1 MTPPSWLG
9 HSWLEPHYLGWLL
22 KGALLTAWLALL
34 VIFAASLL
42 GILLTAWQDSRWRP
56 LAWAGRLFVSL
67 HRNTP
72 LMVQLLL
79 WYFGVAGLLP
89 DELKFWLNTPR
100 ALALPLGLSLPWPSF
115 EFLAAFTALT
125 LYSASFICG
134 ELQAGLNAVPAGQ
147 RLAARALGM
156 SAWQT
161 LVLVVLP
168 QAWQYAR
175 RPLLG
180 QYTAVVKN
188 TSLTMAIG
196 LAELS
201 YASRQVETETLLAF
215 QAFAVA
221 TLLYLAL
228 VLATQWLG
236 HRPDP
241 IWRAL
246 R

>member
-9 HSWLEPHYLGWLL
+9 HNWLEPHYLFWLA
-22 KGALLTAWLALL
+22 KGALLTGWLSLL
-34 VIFAASLL
+34 VIAAASLL
-42 GILLTAWQDSRWRP
+42 GLALTGLLDSPLRP
-56 LAWAGRLFVSL
+56 LRLGAQALVSL

-79 WYFGVAGLLP
+79 WYFGVSGLLP
-89 DELKFWLNTPR
+89 DEVKFWLNAPH
-100 ALALPLGLSLPWPSF
+100 ALALPFGLELPWPSF

-134 ELQAGLNAVPAGQ
+134 ELQAGLNAVPPGQ

-156 SAWQT
+156 KGWQ
-161 LVLVVLP
+161 VLRWVVLP
-168 QAWQYAR
+168 QAWQLVR
-175 RPLLG
+175 RPLIG
-180 QYTAVVKN
+180 QYTAIVKN

-215 QAFAVA
+215 QSFAAA
-221 TLLYLAL
+221 TVLYLLL

-236 HRPDP
+236 QRPEP
-241 IWRAL
+241 AWRTL